1 MQIAI
6 LLIFDQSLSKC
17 FIFVHK
23 DLGWRLK
30 LAHLHTTFGFIDGFI
45 NNSTEADVDVNV
57 NLVFNQTMKTSKDAI
72 YTISDLSQR
81 FDITTRAIRFY
92 ESEGL
97 LSPAREGQK
106 RLYSQK
112 DYTTLKLILRGK
124 RLGWS
129 LAESRELI
137 QMYQPEQNN
146 QAQYQKVLEKVADS
160 RQRLQ
165 QQMNDIHVMLL
176 ELDEHEAR
184 VKEAL
189 DTRR

>member
-1 MQIAI
+1 
-6 LLIFDQSLSKC
+6 
-17 FIFVHK
+17 
-23 DLGWRLK
+23 
-30 LAHLHTTFGFIDGFI
+30 
-45 NNSTEADVDVNV
+45 
-57 NLVFNQTMKTSKDAI
+57 MKTSKDAI

>member
-1 MQIAI
+1 M
-6 LLIFDQSLSKC
+6 SKE
-17 FIFVHK
+17 K
-23 DLGWRLK
+23 
-30 LAHLHTTFGFIDGFI
+30 
-45 NNSTEADVDVNV
+45 ST
-57 NLVFNQTMKTSKDAI
+57 I
-72 YTISDLSQR
+72 YSISDLAQR

-97 LSPAREGQK
+97 LSPKREGQK

-137 QMYQPEQNN
+137 QMYKPEQNN
-146 QAQYQKVLEKVADS
+146 QAQYQKVLEKVAES
-160 RQRLQ
+160 RERLQ
-165 QQMNDIHVMLL
+165 QQLHDIQIMLM

-189 DTRR
+189 ETTG